1 MSLLDD
7 NFDLCIEELVAGSLK
22 KLITCFTSP
31 LRKYTKNLPFFTE
44 GTVPRVHVDKIEY
57 NESGKYYIGYNY
69 LAPSNKISFKL
80 FNPDNHKVRNDN
92 NRFDLL
98 GYCRIGNYSIIGAT
112 KKCDK
117 WEFSDN
123 VYRGFRGFVWGW
135 IKLSIDDIISGEL
148 YNPEIVTPTDEI
160 IKQCQT
166 SINNGQWVC

>member
-7 NFDLCIEELVAGSLK
+7 NFDLCTEELVASSLK
-22 KLITCFTSP
+22 KLIICNKYSTSP
-31 LRKYTKNLPFFTE
+31 LQKYTKNLPYFNE
-44 GTVPRVHVDKIEY
+44 VNAPRVYVDKIEY

-69 LAPSNKISFKL
+69 LAPSDKISFKL

-98 GYCRIGNYSIIGAT
+98 GYCRIGNYSILGAT
-112 KKCDK
+112 KKCDE

-123 VYRGFRGFVWGW
+123 AYRGFVWGW